1 MDIGEQ
7 KRVIQVE
14 PEPVTAPA
22 EEPARDPIPVRVTPP
37 APDPSRQTVPAR

>member
-14 PEPVTAPA
+14 PEPVRTPA
-22 EEPARDPIPVRVTPP
+22 EEPAPELPAEPVPVPERREETV
-37 APDPSRQTVPAR
+37 PSR